1 MAENDIHYLV
11 GTQDEPVSHIH
22 AVDQE
27 AAVKAFMNGENWN
40 GYEADEF
47 DGEDIIIVAYSKV
60 QVYLT
65 EIVPPVQQDIS
76 LTKVERGAR

>member
-27 AAVKAFMNGENWN
+27 AAIKEFVNGGNWN
-40 GYEADEF
+40 GYEAEEF
-47 DGEDIIIVAYSKV
+47 DGEDIIIVAYAKV
-60 QVYLT
+60 QVYVT
-65 EIVPPVQQDIS
+65 EIVPPVEQEIS
-76 LTKVERGAR
+76 ITKVDRS